1 MSSLIEELK
10 KEHTDILDILDQVT
24 TLGIL
29 SGPGRGKLLSAKD
42 LLIAHVTKEDER
54 YYPGLRRAAEDNKNL
69 KMMLDYFIKDMERVS
84 KKAMHVFDKY
94 SRGGDEAE
102 FAGEIKLLCV
112 MLKDRIRTEEKTL
125 FARFS
130 GVRGASE

>member
-10 KEHTDILDILDQVT
+10 KEHADILDILDQVT
-24 TLGIL
+24 TLGIS
-29 SGPGRGKLLSAKD
+29 SGPGREKLLSAKD
-42 LLIAHVTKEDER
+42 LLMAHVAKEDER
-54 YYPGLRRAAEDNKNL
+54 YYPGLRRAAEDDKNL

-112 MLKDRIRTEEKTL
+112 MLKDRIRTEEKNL
-125 FARFS
+125 FARF
-130 GVRGASE
+130 